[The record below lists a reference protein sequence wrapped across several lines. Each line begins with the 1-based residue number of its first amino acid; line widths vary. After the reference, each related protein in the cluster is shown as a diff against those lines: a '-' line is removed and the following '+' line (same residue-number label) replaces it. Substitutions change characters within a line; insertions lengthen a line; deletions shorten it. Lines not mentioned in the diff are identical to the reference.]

1 MLGYIEMREAAIW
14 VQTNEPSTVYATCRS
29 SKSTGG
35 AMISTDT
42 LKTQTRNANTATL
55 VFRFLDPG
63 TSYQYQLFINN
74 KEVEL
79 PYSEFKTQT
88 DWAYKQD
95 PPAFSVATGSCVYI
109 NEDNSDRP
117 GKAYGGDYKIF
128 EHMADHQPDIMLWLG
143 DNIYLRPSDWGSR
156 SGYLHRYSHTR
167 AIPEMQKLLQ
177 VSHNYAIWDD
187 HEYGPNN
194 GIGSWR
200 NKDIALESFECFWAN
215 PSYGTNELP
224 GAHTAFNY
232 ADVDFF
238 LLDNRSYR
246 TDLEKAET
254 EQILG
259 KDQIDLLISRLKFS
273 SASFK
278 IIAIGGQLVSDAAVF
293 ENHANYELEREY
305 ILDRIKE
312 EKIKN
317 VVILSGDRHASEV
330 SYLKLDEEIEI
341 WEFTV
346 SPLTSGSANNE
357 DEANSYRVKDSYIAK
372 RNYGLIKFS
381 GSYEQR
387 VLQFEFYDSE
397 GKRLKSYTIP
407 KM

>member
-29 SKSTGG
+29 SKSAEGE
-35 AMISTDT
+35 MISTDT
-42 LKTQTRNANTATL
+42 LKTQTRNANTAIL

-74 KEVEL
+74 QEVGL

-88 DWAYKQD
+88 DWAYKKD

-109 NEDNSDRP
+109 NEANSDRP

-128 EHMADHQPDIMLWLG
+128 EHMAEHKPDIMLWLG

-278 IIAIGGQLVSDAAVF
+278 IIGIGGQLVSDAAVF

-305 ILDRIKE
+305 ILNRIKE

-330 SYLKLDEEIEI
+330 SYLKLDEEVEI

-387 VLQFEFYDSE
+387 VLQFEFYDSD